1 MLINI
6 ININIVITYIH
17 IVLLGLVL
25 IYIYI
30 YINMS
35 RLYVANVA
43 SDANMEEVHDMFGE
57 CGKLKSFN
65 VQNGC
70 GYIVS

>member
-1 MLINI
+1 
-6 ININIVITYIH
+6 
-17 IVLLGLVL
+17 
-25 IYIYI
+25 
-30 YINMS
+30 MS

-43 SDANMEEVHDMFGE
+43 SEANMNEVRDMFGE

-70 GYIVS
+70 GYIVSKC

>member
-1 MLINI
+1 ML
-6 ININIVITYIH
+6 ININIVVTYIH
-17 IVLLGLVL
+17 IVLVGL
-25 IYIYI
+25 IYI
-30 YINMS
+30 YINMTQ
-35 RLYVANVA
+35 LYVANVA
-43 SDANMEEVHDMFGE
+43 SEANMQEVHDMFGE